1 MRMLHV
7 SVGDLR
13 EEGLTRETRRR
24 TLGGVFG
31 FQRCTPLPS
40 GSRKRICLDRFG
52 ALPTLSHDPD
62 ARKAIPASVK
72 LRWARC
78 HQGERKEGQPPRR
91 AGLPFAEEAPASTPV
106 PAALLQ
112 PFTARPQGAQRTPSW
127 RRLAAE
133 RAGYISPHQRYL
145 HPVARASSLLAA
157 GTSDGLN
164 AL

>member
-7 SVGDLR
+7 SVGGLR

-78 HQGERKEGQPPRR
+78 HQGERKEKRDSRRGVQTYRSQRRHLLRPLCRQRYCNPPR
-91 AGLPFAEEAPASTPV
+91 PPARCRCCSPTRTCP
-106 PAALLQ
+106 PSS
-112 PFTARPQGAQRTPSW
+112 RYRQR
-127 RRLAAE
+127 L
-133 RAGYISPHQRYL
+133 RYTGRKTKYDTGSL
-145 HPVARASSLLAA
+145 HGMGCEPLR
-157 GTSDGLN
+157 
-164 AL
+164 